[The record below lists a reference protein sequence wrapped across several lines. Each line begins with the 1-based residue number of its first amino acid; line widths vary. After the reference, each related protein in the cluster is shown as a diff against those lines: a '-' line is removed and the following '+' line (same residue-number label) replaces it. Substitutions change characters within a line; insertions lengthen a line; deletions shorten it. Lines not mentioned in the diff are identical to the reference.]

1 MEYIMKIGK
10 NITDYIYSLFFK
22 DKNNTD
28 LQLLLLKNYSNNI
41 IGKEEIDNFIDDVI
55 IEIRNEKNMKELEY
69 RYLKFVKDDDNYL
82 NKKENFEDDDDDGN
96 NNDDNSNGKI
106 LLLV

>member
-41 IGKEEIDNFIDDVI
+41 GKEEIDNFIDDVI

-69 RYLKFVKDDDNYL
+69 RYLKFVKDDDNFL
-82 NKKENFEDDDDDGN
+82 NKKENFEDDDADGN

>member
-10 NITDYIYSLFFK
+10 NITDYIYSLFLK
-22 DKNNTD
+22 ENNTD
-28 LQLLLLKNYSNNI
+28 LQLLLLTNYSNNI

-69 RYLKFVKDDDNYL
+69 RYSKIFDDDDDYS
-82 NKKENFEDDDDDGN
+82 NKKENFKDDDDDSN
-96 NNDDNSNGKI
+96 NNDNSNGKI

>member
-1 MEYIMKIGK
+1 MKIGK

-22 DKNNTD
+22 EENNTD
-28 LQLLLLKNYSNNI
+28 LQQLLLLKNYSNN

-69 RYLKFVKDDDNYL
+69 RYLKFVKDDDNYS
-82 NKKENFEDDDDDGN
+82 NKKENFKDDDDDSN
-96 NNDDNSNGKI
+96 NNDNSNDNSNGKI

>member
-1 MEYIMKIGK
+1 M
-10 NITDYIYSLFFK
+10 T
-22 DKNNTD
+22 
-28 LQLLLLKNYSNNI
+28 NYSNNI

-69 RYLKFVKDDDNYL
+69 RYSKIFDDDDDYS
-82 NKKENFEDDDDDGN
+82 NKKENFKDDDDDSN
-96 NNDDNSNGKI
+96 NNDNSNGKI

>member
-22 DKNNTD
+22 ENNTD
-28 LQLLLLKNYSNNI
+28 LQLLLLTNYSNN

-69 RYLKFVKDDDNYL
+69 RYSKIFDDDNDYS
-82 NKKENFEDDDDDGN
+82 NKKENFKDDDDDSN
-96 NNDDNSNGKI
+96 NNDNSNGKI

>member
-10 NITDYIYSLFFK
+10 NISDYIYSLFFK
-22 DKNNTD
+22 EENNID
-28 LQLLLLKNYSNNI
+28 LQLLLLKNYSNN

-55 IEIRNEKNMKELEY
+55 IEIRNEKNIKELEY

-82 NKKENFEDDDDDGN
+82 HKKENFEDDDDDNGN
-96 NNDDNSNGKI
+96 NNDNSNGKI